1 MVLWLINLRNIF
13 LRIRSFV
20 DPGKSE
26 NYQNHKNVILRVLH
40 PFYLLHN
47 STLSLFIYSS
57 GLNSIVILP
66 LCISFEF
73 IHFILKVGFLHSVKC
88 LAKRCKYRITV

>member
-40 PFYLLHN
+40 PFYLLYN
-47 STLSLFIYSS
+47 STLFLFTRQALSQLLFY
-57 GLNSIVILP
+57 P

-73 IHFILKVGFLHSVKC
+73 IHFILIVGFLHSVKC
-88 LAKRCKYRITV
+88 